1 MDSFT
6 LYSPVGFVG
15 QIGSWEIVLI
25 FAVLLVVF
33 GPRRLPEIA
42 RSFGRAIDQLQR
54 FSREFHDQ
62 IINADIEMPEN
73 KEFSEDL
80 TDLRQDDTETENGAV
95 EAGKTAE
102 EGAEDGLAG

>member
-1 MDSFT
+1 MDPST
-6 LYSPVGFVG
+6 LYSFLAFAG

-42 RSFGRAIDQLQR
+42 RSLGKAIDQLQR

-62 IINADIEMPEN
+62 IITADIELPQDERSSDDNPDLKQEN
-73 KEFSEDL
+73 AGLDNAGVAP
-80 TDLRQDDTETENGAV
+80 TRT
-95 EAGKTAE
+95 AGKGT
-102 EGAEDGLAG
+102 EDGLAG

>member
-1 MDSFT
+1 MDPGT
-6 LYSPVGFVG
+6 LYSFVAFAG

-42 RSFGRAIDQLQR
+42 RSLGKAIDQLQR

-62 IINADIEMPEN
+62 IITADIELPDNEKSLEDNPDLQQEN
-73 KEFSEDL
+73 AGLD
-80 TDLRQDDTETENGAV
+80 NAGA
-95 EAGKTAE
+95 EPGRIAE
-102 EGAEDGLAG
+102 KGTEDGLAG